1 MRLVRLKIHYSW
13 GQQIGSFMTIPPFMP
28 AWLFPITLAFQLLH
42 NSFVITAMNEWKPK
56 YWERNGWRKA
66 DGSAVVN
73 RRDFEEL
80 DEAAGDMEVRY
91 VSGQKLFESHLY

>member
-1 MRLVRLKIHYSW
+1 
-13 GQQIGSFMTIPPFMP
+13 
-28 AWLFPITLAFQLLH
+28 
-42 NSFVITAMNEWKPK
+42 MNEWKPK

-91 VSGQKLFESHLY
+91 VSTNARAVKPGPIRGYLTVRLLGINGS